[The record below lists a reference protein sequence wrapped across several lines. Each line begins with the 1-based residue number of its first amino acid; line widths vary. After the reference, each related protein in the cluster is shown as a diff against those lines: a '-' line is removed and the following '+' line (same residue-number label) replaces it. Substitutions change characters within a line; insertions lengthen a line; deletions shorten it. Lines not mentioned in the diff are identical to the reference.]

1 MDKENKEKDKLKRR
15 IAGLEKT
22 LQIVTGYSGRIEKNL
37 KQLFEAVSETM
48 PVPMMISLKAGP
60 ILFSNGNALKIF
72 GYSEKEFHR
81 INDSLL
87 YENPEDRSLFLKI
100 LEDKGEV
107 RDFAVNMKKA
117 DGTIFPAS
125 LFSRQIVFEGQNCL
139 LTVIHDLSELKQEE
153 EKRLMLERQLRQTQK
168 MEAIGTMAGGIAH
181 DFNNILTVIFGKL
194 ELATMMLPVETKAVR
209 YIADA
214 LTAAKR
220 AKAMTKQILAFCRK
234 SEYARKACHIS
245 TVVAEACKMIASLTP
260 SDIEVRLRNKSES
273 AIILCDPTQIH
284 QVIMNLCSNA
294 HHALR
299 GRGGVIE
306 ILLEEVT
313 VASQEKIMIPAL
325 KPGDYV
331 RLTVRDNGP
340 GIEKNIAD
348 RVFDPFF
355 TTKPA
360 GEGTGMGL
368 SIVHG
373 ILQAHGGAVSL
384 ESEPGKGTAFHCYFP
399 LIAQTEDLT
408 ESAMLQ
414 ETVQGG
420 TEKIL
425 FVDDESDILSTC
437 GRMLKNLGYR
447 VTDRARSPEA
457 LALFKENPDRFDL
470 VITDNT
476 MPELSGIAMASEM
489 LKIRRDIPVIIITG
503 RETDDNVF
511 AETGIRTVIRKPF
524 SRNEIGAAI
533 RKVLDKNRETEN
545 D

>member
-37 KQLFEAVSETM
+37 RQLFEVVSDTM
-48 PVPMMISLKAGP
+48 PVPMMISLKTGS
-60 ILFSNGNALKIF
+60 ILFFNGNAQKIF
-72 GYSEKEFHR
+72 GYSEKEFHN
-81 INDSLL
+81 ITASLL
-87 YENPEDRSLFLKI
+87 YEDPDNRGIFLKT

-107 RDFAVNMKKA
+107 RDFAVSLKKA
-117 DGTIFPAS
+117 DGSFFPAS

-194 ELATMMLPVETKAVR
+194 ELTGMMLPEGSKAAG

-214 LTAAKR
+214 LTAARR

-234 SEYARKACHIS
+234 TEYARKACHIS
-245 TVVAEACKMIASLTP
+245 TVVAEAYKMIASLTP
-260 SDIEVRLRNKSES
+260 SDIEVRLGIKAES

-284 QVIMNLCSNA
+284 QVMMNLCSNA

-299 GRGGVIE
+299 DRGGVIE
-306 ILLEEVT
+306 ILLEEVR
-313 VASQEKIMIPAL
+313 VDSQEKIMIPAL
-325 KPGDYV
+325 KSGDYV

-340 GIEKNIAD
+340 GMEKSIID

-355 TTKPA
+355 TTKPS

-373 ILQAHGGAVSL
+373 ILQAHGGAVSV
-384 ESEPGKGTAFHCYFP
+384 ESEPGKGAAFHCYFP
-399 LIAQTEDLT
+399 LVAQTEELI
-408 ESAMLQ
+408 ESVMLQ
-414 ETVQGG
+414 KTIQGG

-425 FVDDESDILSTC
+425 FVDDENDILSTYSQL
-437 GRMLKNLGYR
+437 LKNLGYR
-447 VTDRARSPEA
+447 VTTRSGSREA
-457 LALFKENPDRFDL
+457 LELFNENPDMFDL
-470 VITDNT
+470 VITDDT
-476 MPELSGIAMASEM
+476 MPEMSGRAMASEM
-489 LKIRRDIPVIIITG
+489 LKIRYDIPIIMITG
-503 RETDDNVF
+503 RETDDK
-511 AETGIRTVIRKPF
+511 AISGIGIKVLIRKPF
-524 SRNEIGAAI
+524 SQNKIGSAI
-533 RKVLDKNRETEN
+533 RKILDKNREIEN